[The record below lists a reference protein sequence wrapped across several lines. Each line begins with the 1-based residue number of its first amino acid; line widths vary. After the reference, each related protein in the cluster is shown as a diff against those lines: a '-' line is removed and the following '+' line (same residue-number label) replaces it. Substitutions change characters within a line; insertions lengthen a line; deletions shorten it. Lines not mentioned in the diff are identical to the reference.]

1 LTPFFDNHKRVFSC
15 SNCVVGAER
24 EVLYGEDRI
33 RKRVEEIAREVEKD
47 FGERDLCV
55 IGLLEDS
62 FVFMADLIRKVDRE
76 VLCYFMKADVDEGED
91 GVATIKRIM
100 YSPELDAR
108 DRNILLVGGVLDT
121 GITLDYITKHI
132 LQGGPRQ
139 LKICYLVDKPESR
152 RISASADYAAFVM
165 QAPEAKYLVWYGLGY
180 ENRFRNLPFL
190 GMLS

>member
-1 LTPFFDNHKRVFSC
+1 MTQTK
-15 SNCVVGAER
+15 
-24 EVLYGEDRI
+24 VLYTEEQI
-33 RKRVEEIAREVEKD
+33 RKRVEEIAREVDKD
-47 FGERDLCV
+47 FKGRDLCV
-55 IGLLEDS
+55 VGLLEDS

-91 GVATIKRIM
+91 RVASIKRIL

-108 DRNILLVGGVLDT
+108 DRNLLLVGGVLDT

-139 LKICYLVDKPESR
+139 LKICYLIDKPESR
-152 RISASADYAAFVM
+152 RISTKADYAGFVM
-165 QAPEAKYLVWYGLGY
+165 QAAEAEYLVGYGLGY

-190 GMLS
+190 GTLS